1 MGAFHTAQNS
11 RNFAQKSNGTD
22 HFRVRSD
29 RNAKKKHDK
38 YNTLKG
44 AAAWIDLITSRPDRF
59 ERVPEI
65 EPTAQ
70 VERTKDVILAW
81 HKPQVSNTSKRHK
94 KPSLQNPDK
103 RSAKAWERERD
114 ASLITR
120 LQGVGRGESTTFSK
134 K

>member
-1 MGAFHTAQNS
+1 MKTLA
-11 RNFAQKSNGTD
+11 
-22 HFRVRSD
+22 
-29 RNAKKKHDK
+29 AKKKHDK

-44 AAAWIDLITSRPDRF
+44 AAAWIGLITSRPDRF
-59 ERVPEI
+59 ERAPEI

-70 VERTKDVILAW
+70 VERTKDVILAR

-103 RSAKAWERERD
+103 RKCKSLGEREIRH
-114 ASLITR
+114 LQPGFGGGGGGGNQR
-120 LQGVGRGESTTFSK
+120 LLVK

>member
-1 MGAFHTAQNS
+1 MEYLGVLQEN
-11 RNFAQKSNGTD
+11 KSENLG
-22 HFRVRSD
+22 S
-29 RNAKKKHDK
+29 KKKHDK

-44 AAAWIDLITSRPDRF
+44 AAACIGLITSRPDPFQRA
-59 ERVPEI
+59 PEI

-103 RSAKAWERERD
+103 RKCKSLGERERCVTYNE
-114 ASLITR
+114 ASA
-120 LQGVGRGESTTFSK
+120 GGEGGINDF
-134 K
+134 